1 MHAAAWAETYP
12 GLVPPAL
19 FEEMTDPARRRA
31 AWARNLAAPLLQ
43 GGTLVAEEAGA
54 ILGFVSVCRAR
65 EAALGTGGEV
75 SGLYLLRRAQRRGLG
90 RALLGAGAARL
101 LAEGIR
107 DAGAWVLDSNHQAR
121 AFYAATGAV
130 PGLSQTGY
138 HRETAI
144 SETPYVWRDLRALP
158 PHRGPGPDATP
169 TAAEA
174 RGASGDT
181 SGP

>member
-1 MHAAAWAETYP
+1 MIRPATRADAPAIGEMHAAAWVETYP
-12 GLVPPAL
+12 GLVPQPL

-31 AWARNLAAPLLQ
+31 AWARNLAEPLLD
-43 GGTLVAEEAGA
+43 GGIFVAEEAGA

-90 RALLGAGAARL
+90 RALLAAGAARL
-101 LAEGIR
+101 RAEGLT
-107 DAGAWVLDSNHQAR
+107 DAAAWVLDANHQAR

-138 HRETAI
+138 HGETAV
-144 SETPYVWRDLRALP
+144 SETAYVWRDLRAIP
-158 PHRGPGPDATP
+158 PARDPS
-169 TAAEA
+169 AAL
-174 RGASGDT
+174 R
-181 SGP
+181 